1 MERIRRTREQMVE
14 GRCRYSLQWRVS
26 GRLKEQ
32 GELNNAQYMYWEKY
46 VSMVYWLLRQ
56 HFIKQCFKTKVSVDV
71 LRFLMWTGLK
81 KSFKTLL
88 FLHTALKTWI
98 FALFFLF
105 VVARSVLR
113 LYALVASRNHAAS
126 LFLSLSRILDEQCKL
141 ISVEKF
147 SSVQFQLF

>member
-32 GELNNAQYMYWEKY
+32 GELNNAQY

-71 LRFLMWTGLK
+71 LRFLMCTGLK

-141 ISVEKF
+141 ISVKKF